1 MIEHC
6 HGYSTEIEVDV
17 PCSVAYQCYS
27 ERETIPQ
34 WMPFISSVKV
44 PVKLCSK
51 YISSHFSSLPCFGWW
66 PANILPLRCH
76 GK

>member
-51 YISSHFSSLPCFGWW
+51 YISSHFSSLVGGQQTFYHYV
-66 PANILPLRCH
+66 AMENEQ
-76 GK
+76 